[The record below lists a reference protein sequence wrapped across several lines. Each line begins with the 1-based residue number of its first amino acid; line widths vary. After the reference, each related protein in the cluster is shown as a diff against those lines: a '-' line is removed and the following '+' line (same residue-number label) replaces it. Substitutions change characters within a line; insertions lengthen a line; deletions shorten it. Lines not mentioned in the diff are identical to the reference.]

1 MIKYGEFYSDKICI
15 EKPYLWIKIEND
27 KSLSKI
33 IKLIDISTI
42 SCIR

>member
-1 MIKYGEFYSDKICI
+1 MIKYGEFYSDKIFI
-15 EKPYLWIKIEND
+15 EKSYLWIKIEND

>member
-1 MIKYGEFYSDKICI
+1 MIKYGEFYSDKIF